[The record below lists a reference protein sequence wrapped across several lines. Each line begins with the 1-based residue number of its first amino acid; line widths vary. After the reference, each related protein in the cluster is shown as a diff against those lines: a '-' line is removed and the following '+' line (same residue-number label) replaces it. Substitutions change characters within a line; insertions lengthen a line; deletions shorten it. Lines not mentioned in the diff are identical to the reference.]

1 MRYIE
6 IEPDPRLRPYVKCF
20 WSLQG
25 NDPAPVPERVLPD
38 GRCELV
44 LHCGDHF
51 QQVADAGTH
60 TQPRDLFVG
69 PSTRALVIQSGTC
82 IDLVAVRFHPGGA
95 AVLLDVPLSELRDSA
110 SACSALDVHFGLD
123 LVDALH
129 ERSVDDRI
137 DLLQNILLRRLQRAH
152 IDRQMLR
159 MQHAIERARGNVRS
173 AELARHAGLSLR
185 QFQRRF
191 QTAIGI
197 SPKVLCR
204 LVRLQSVL
212 ALSREPGATLGRIAA
227 TAGYADQPHFQREF
241 RDFAGITPGEYFAG
255 SHQLNDLFFS
265 DATV

>member
-6 IEPDPRLRPYVKCF
+6 IEPDPRLRPYIKCF

-25 NDPAPVPERVLPD
+25 NDPAPAPERVLPD

-44 LHCGDHF
+44 LHCGDRF
-51 QQVADAGTH
+51 QQLGEVGSH
-60 TQPRDLFVG
+60 TQPRDLIVG
-69 PSTRALVIQSGTC
+69 PTTRALVIQSGTY

-95 AVLLDVPLSELRDSA
+95 ALLLDVPLPELRDSA
-110 SACSALDVHFGLD
+110 SACSDLDVSFDLD
-123 LVDALH
+123 IIDALN
-129 ERSVDDRI
+129 ERAVAERI
-137 DLLQNILLRRLQRAH
+137 ALLQGILLRRLECKP
-152 IDRQMLR
+152 IDRPMLR
-159 MQHAIERARGNVRS
+159 VQHAIERARGNVRS
-173 AELARHAGLSLR
+173 ADLARHAGLSLR

-191 QTAIGI
+191 QSATGI

-265 DATV
+265 DATA